1 MNIRGIM
8 DILPHR
14 FPFLLVD
21 RIVELDP
28 GKRAVGI
35 KNVTYDEPFFQGHWP
50 ENPTMPGVLMLEA
63 MDQVGGIMLLSS
75 LGDVSMKEITAFMA
89 GLDRV
94 RFRRPVI
101 PGDQLT
107 IEAIM
112 EKRKGNMGRV
122 HIEARVGR
130 ETACEGDFSFALVPN
145 EELGE
150 QS

>member
-8 DILPHR
+8 DLLPHR

-21 RIVELDP
+21 RIIELDP
-28 GKRAVGI
+28 GRRAVGI
-35 KNVTYDEPFFQGHWP
+35 KNVTYNEPFFQGHWP

-63 MDQVGGIMLLSS
+63 MAQVGGIMLLSS
-75 LGDVSMKEITAFMA
+75 LNEGNVQNITAFMA

-94 RFRRPVI
+94 RFRRRVI

-107 IEAIM
+107 IEAVM
-112 EKRKGNMGRV
+112 DKRKGNMGRV
-122 HIEARVGR
+122 HIEAHVGR
-130 ETACEGDFSFALVPN
+130 ETACEGDFSFALVRN
-145 EELGE
+145 EELDD